1 MFEINKKRKIRYLG
15 VSLGQKKKKEIV
27 SASIIIQCKTEAA
40 STQKVI
46 CFNKRAEKVNGIQ
59 RLRATKGEI
68 TAGEVKLVETKKLH
82 HHHHQAS
89 D

>member
-1 MFEINKKRKIRYLG
+1 MFETKKEENEIAWCFTRT
-15 VSLGQKKKKEIV
+15 QKKEIL

-59 RLRATKGEI
+59 QLKATKGEI

-82 HHHHQAS
+82 HYQAS

>member
-1 MFEINKKRKIRYLG
+1 MPWCFTRT
-15 VSLGQKKKKEIV
+15 KKEIL

-68 TAGEVKLVETKKLH
+68 TTDEVKLVETKKLH
-82 HHHHQAS
+82 HHQAS
-89 D
+89 DWSEN

>member
-1 MFEINKKRKIRYLG
+1 MFEINKKRKIRCLG
-15 VSLGQKKKKEIV
+15 VSLGQKKEIL

-68 TAGEVKLVETKKLH
+68 TTDEVKLVETKKLH
-82 HHHHQAS
+82 HHQAS